1 MILWKRMVLRL
12 PRSAGRDY
20 CRCGSL
26 NEAAK
31 SYVRAIALVTNE
43 RERSY
48 LERRLRE
55 VESLQSQSNSYRQRT
70 DYLDFSGGSH
80 LKELRQKEGLGAKG
94 KPSDERDH
102 AEC

>member
-1 MILWKRMVLRL
+1 MTAVN
-12 PRSAGRDY
+12 
-20 CRCGSL
+20 GSL

-55 VESLQSQSNSYRQRT
+55 VESLQSQSNSYRQRPT
-70 DYLDFSGGSH
+70 IWIS
-80 LKELRQKEGLGAKG
+80 RVV
-94 KPSDERDH
+94 RI
-102 AEC
+102 